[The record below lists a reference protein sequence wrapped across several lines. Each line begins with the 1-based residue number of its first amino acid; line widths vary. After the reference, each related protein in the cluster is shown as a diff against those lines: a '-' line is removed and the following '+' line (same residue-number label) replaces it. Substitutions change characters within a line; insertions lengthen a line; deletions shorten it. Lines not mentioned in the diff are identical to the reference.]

1 MVFFIKIGGVMEQY
15 WVLNIS
21 DTDWDEDES
30 FNDNSIYFK
39 IPCNISYDYL
49 YKIISSIAYSYNKI
63 SRKYV
68 NYTCR
73 RGGSIS
79 YPNFLSIVKPVIKK
93 YFEMDEVNNAVI
105 KNISENTIKTIKID
119 DIQDYL
125 RTYHNNEYYYCT
137 EIYNKKIVYNRITNS
152 QIFYDNNYIDYF
164 NFDESDDEQY
174 RSYYKRTM
182 KQFFYD
188 KQVAMD
194 HVLFDIEEIKDEL
207 SIDYY
212 PDDKEIDKVVA
223 IILKKRLNKIGK
235 EEEQE
240 EYEY

>member
-1 MVFFIKIGGVMEQY
+1 MEQY

-39 IPCNISYDYL
+39 FPYNITYDYL

-68 NYTCR
+68 NYTYR
-73 RGGSIS
+73 RGGSTS
-79 YPNFLSIVKPVIKK
+79 YPNFLSIVKPAIEK
-93 YFEMDEVNNAVI
+93 YFEIDEVNNAVI
-105 KNISENTIKTIKID
+105 KNISDNSIKTIKID
-119 DIQDYL
+119 EIQGYL
-125 RTYHNNEYYYCT
+125 RTYHNNEEFYCT
-137 EIYNKKIVYNRITNS
+137 EIYNKKIIYNRITNS
-152 QIFYDNNYIDYF
+152 QIFYDNNYINYF
-164 NFDESDDEQY
+164 YFDESDDEQY

-194 HVLFDIEEIKDEL
+194 HVLFNMEEIKDEL

-223 IILKKRLNKIGK
+223 IMFKRMLDKKVKQEGVGK
-235 EEEQE
+235 FEH
-240 EYEY
+240 

>member
-1 MVFFIKIGGVMEQY
+1 MGQY

-21 DTDWDEDES
+21 DTDWDEDEN
-30 FNDNSIYFK
+30 FKDTNIYFK
-39 IPCNISYDYL
+39 IPCNITYDYL

-119 DIQDYL
+119 DIQGYL
-125 RTYHNNEYYYCT
+125 RNYHNNEYYYCT
-137 EIYNKKIVYNRITNS
+137 EIYNKK
-152 QIFYDNNYIDYF
+152 
-164 NFDESDDEQY
+164 
-174 RSYYKRTM
+174 
-182 KQFFYD
+182 
-188 KQVAMD
+188 
-194 HVLFDIEEIKDEL
+194 
-207 SIDYY
+207 
-212 PDDKEIDKVVA
+212 
-223 IILKKRLNKIGK
+223 
-235 EEEQE
+235 
-240 EYEY
+240 